1 MTPALPPRNLF
12 YAPGA
17 ETKRSMKDLYVRDLA
32 ANQTINSS
40 FLVREKTL
48 RSRRNDPTKVY
59 LSIKLGDRTGEIEG
73 RVWDNADRLTGEF
86 QAHDVIR
93 VSGKVELY
101 QGTKQLNIR
110 SLQLC
115 PTAEVDPADFL
126 PSTSQDVDRMYAGL
140 LARVKGFNNEWLR
153 KLLLSLLEDPEL
165 AGRIKLAPA
174 AMMMHHAYVGGLL
187 EHITSL
193 VELARRIAD
202 HYPALDEELLECGAI
217 LHDIGKLYELEYS
230 RSLEYSTRGRLV
242 GHMAIG
248 LEILREKISVLGGF
262 PSDLRYRLEHM
273 ILSHHGEYELGSPV
287 LPAFPEALAL
297 HLMDQL
303 DSKLQSMDAQYERD
317 QELPGDWTDRNRAL
331 RRILLKP
338 AAGASSARKEKGS
351 ETPNAQ
357 PGKTERSSNRWS
369 RPATVK

>member
-32 ANQTINSS
+32 ANQTISSS

-115 PTAEVDPADFL
+115 PTAEVDPRIFCL
-126 PSTSQDVDRMYAGL
+126 PP
-140 LARVKGFNNEWLR
+140 AR
-153 KLLLSLLEDPEL
+153 
-165 AGRIKLAPA
+165 
-174 AMMMHHAYVGGLL
+174 
-187 EHITSL
+187 T
-193 VELARRIAD
+193 
-202 HYPALDEELLECGAI
+202 
-217 LHDIGKLYELEYS
+217 
-230 RSLEYSTRGRLV
+230 
-242 GHMAIG
+242 
-248 LEILREKISVLGGF
+248 
-262 PSDLRYRLEHM
+262 
-273 ILSHHGEYELGSPV
+273 
-287 LPAFPEALAL
+287 
-297 HLMDQL
+297 
-303 DSKLQSMDAQYERD
+303 
-317 QELPGDWTDRNRAL
+317 
-331 RRILLKP
+331 
-338 AAGASSARKEKGS
+338 
-351 ETPNAQ
+351 
-357 PGKTERSSNRWS
+357 
-369 RPATVK
+369 

>member
-48 RSRRNDPTKVY
+48 RSRRNDPTKGY
-59 LSIKLGDRTGEIEG
+59 LPIKLGDRTGESEG

-126 PSTSQDVDRMYAGL
+126 PSTSQDVDRMYADL

-230 RSLEYSTRGRLV
+230 TRGRLV

-287 LPAFPEALAL
+287 LPAFPEAMAL

-357 PGKTERSSNRWS
+357 PGKTEKSSNR
-369 RPATVK
+369 

>member
-126 PSTSQDVDRMYAGL
+126 PSTSQDVDRMYADL
-140 LARVKGFNNEWLR
+140 LARVQGFNNEWLR

-273 ILSHHGEYELGSPV
+273 ILSHHGEYELGAPV
-287 LPAFPEALAL
+287 LPAFPEAMAL

-351 ETPNAQ
+351 ETPNAE
-357 PGKTERSSNRWS
+357 PGKTERSSNR
-369 RPATVK
+369 